1 MSIPEPESPKQDDS
15 VVETPSPNSL
25 GDLEAQSKALREELD
40 TARQRLAVVEKQIA
54 DSAADRPNDEAL
66 RQQLKQTQDELAAAK
81 QELAEKDYN
90 YSTLVIISQQLNQQ
104 LEAERAD
111 RQQVEAE
118 LTELQKRLDAAEQ
131 NPDSAIEPDPY
142 IFLNWLKDLVKGKS
156 RKPPQWEPTKADA
169 EAILARA
176 RQS

>member
-1 MSIPEPESPKQDDS
+1 MSVSEPEIPKPDES
-15 VVETPSPNSL
+15 VVETPSPNFL

-54 DSAADRPNDEAL
+54 DSAADRTDDEPL
-66 RQQLKQTQDELAAAK
+66 RQKLKQTQE
-81 QELAEKDYN
+81 
-90 YSTLVIISQQLNQQ
+90 Q
-104 LEAERAD
+104 LEEVTRDREELKQQVETLTAD

>member
-1 MSIPEPESPKQDDS
+1 LSVSEPEIPKPDES
-15 VVETPSPNSL
+15 VVETPSPNFL
-25 GDLEAQSKALREELD
+25 GDLEAQSKAVREELD

-54 DSAADRPNDEAL
+54 DSAADRTDDEPL
-66 RQQLKQTQDELAAAK
+66 RQLKQTQDELAAAK
-81 QELAEKDYN
+81 QELAEEKYN
-90 YSTLVIISQQLNQQ
+90 YSTLTIISQQLNQQ
-104 LEAERAD
+104 LETERAD

-118 LTELQKRLDAAEQ
+118 LAELQKRLDAAEQ